1 MDDDELMKKLA
12 SDAEQA
18 DALPSYPELVAMV
31 ADLSERL
38 AAREKAMKVKVWDW
52 SNATVPVQR
61 RKG

>member
-38 AAREKAMKVKVWDW
+38 AARRVVALAPRRPVGVEKVW
-52 SNATVPVQR
+52 
-61 RKG
+61 